1 MRVPLFAVLL
11 AASSL
16 ILAAAWG
23 AQLLCI
29 TLSGTASHATAT
41 NAVFSALLVLWLR
54 WAMCGFI
61 DGDLLFFKAAS
72 QSSAVDDAILQTQ
85 TTTAKLPV
93 FKLDLDLPPEKRW
106 LSIMRPFVERNEAAK
121 MKALIVS
128 QLVILFGKTGG
139 IVLSL
144 FMKVLLT
151 AHARF
156 CMPAYFR
163 RELLGIAELTTP
175 HGLSY
180 FDLLML
186 NYGGDFAA
194 NCTSG
199 VVKAQWKGARDA
211 PLHLRNM
218 DWFPQEDFRHLCC
231 QIDMHQGGRL
241 LCSST
246 SWLFLVGSCV
256 HASIPR

>member
-1 MRVPLFAVLL
+1 MRVPLFAVLST
-11 AASSL
+11 ASLL
-16 ILAAAWG
+16 IYAAARCE
-23 AQLLCI
+23 QLLWI
-29 TLSGTASHATAT
+29 TLTGATSHASTA
-41 NAVFSALLVLWLR
+41 AFSALLVLWLR

-61 DGDLLFFKAAS
+61 DGDLLFFKAAVR
-72 QSSAVDDAILQTQ
+72 SSAVDDAILQTQ

-106 LSIMRPFVERNEAAK
+106 ISIMQPFVERREAEK

-175 HGLSY
+175 RGLSY

-199 VVKAQWKGARDA
+199 VVNAQWKGARNA
-211 PLHLRNM
+211 AVHLRNM

-231 QIDMHQGGRL
+231 QIDMYKRRRL

-246 SWLFLVGSCV
+246 SWLFLVGSYVRSCV
-256 HASIPR
+256 PP